1 MKLAEALVERAD
13 ANRRL
18 QELRSR
24 ILRNAVHQEGET
36 PAEDPQELLREYGE
50 VAASFERLVVRIN
63 VTNNQIRL
71 GNGLP
76 MVEALAR
83 RDVLKLRHSLL
94 KALAEQATPHG
105 NRYSKS
111 EIKLV
116 GSVSVKE
123 MQASAERIAREH
135 RELDA
140 LIQGANWNTE
150 LV

>member
-24 ILRNAVHQEGET
+24 IVRNAKHQEGED
-36 PAEDPQELLREYGE
+36 PAEDPQELLREFEE

-63 VTNNQIRL
+63 RANNGIQL
-71 GNGLP
+71 GNGLS

-94 KALAEQATPHG
+94 KALAEEATPQE

-111 EIKLV
+111 EIRFV
-116 GSVSVKE
+116 SSVVIRE
-123 MQASAERIAREH
+123 TQADADRLAREH

-150 LV
+150 I

>member
-24 ILRNAVHQEGET
+24 IIRNAKYQEGEA
-36 PAEDPQELLREYGE
+36 PAEDPQELLREYSE
-50 VAASFERLVVRIN
+50 VAASFERLAVRIN
-63 VTNNQIRL
+63 QANNQIQF
-71 GNGLP
+71 GNGLS

-83 RDVLKLRHSLL
+83 RDVLKMRHSLY
-94 KALAEQATPHG
+94 KSLADEATPQQ

-111 EIKLV
+111 EIKFI
-116 GSVSVKE
+116 GSVNVRE
-123 MQASAERIAREH
+123 TQASADRLAREH

-140 LIQGANWNTE
+140 LIQQANWSTE
-150 LV
+150 I